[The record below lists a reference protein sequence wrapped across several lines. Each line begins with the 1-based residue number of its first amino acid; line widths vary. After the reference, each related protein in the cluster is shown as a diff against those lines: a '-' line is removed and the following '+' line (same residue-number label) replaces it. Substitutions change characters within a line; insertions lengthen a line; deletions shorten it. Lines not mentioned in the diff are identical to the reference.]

1 MQLILLILTVLN
13 WPKKQNNLR
22 CNKTLNHSILT
33 CFTFLNKILCRWPLR
48 CCKTEEEGFFYKMHL
63 FNYLLIAKCLL
74 RWDQMPEPANYVFV
88 SRIYINASNLSNF
101 RQYKDLHTLKQ
112 TWRGVKTKD
121 IYHYLIIPVP
131 SFIDR
136 ILPNMNP

>member
-33 CFTFLNKILCRWPLR
+33 CFTFLNKILDGPWDVVRQKR
-48 CCKTEEEGFFYKMHL
+48 RDFFTKCIL

-112 TWRGVKTKD
+112 TWRRVKTKD
-121 IYHYLIIPVP
+121 TYHHLIIPVP